1 MAGTWGSAIEVP
13 GTAALNKGGAA
24 SIASVSCATAGNC
37 SAGGRYVDGSG
48 HSQVFVTGETNGSWG
63 TAKEVP
69 GTAALNTGGNAGVS
83 SVSCASAGNCSA
95 GGVYASVST
104 SAKAFVVS
112 QTGGTWGTAKEVPG
126 TAAPGKHEGAS
137 LYTVSCASAG
147 NCSAGGYYYFKDP
160 VLDQA
165 FVVSQTHGAWGTAEE
180 VPGTAALNKGK
191 LGSTDS
197 VSCASAGNCSAGGDY
212 LDASGHEQ
220 VFVVSESGGTW
231 GTAKE
236 VPGSAAL
243 NAGGYA
249 NMDALSCA
257 SAGDCSAG
265 GLYKNASGHGQ
276 AFIVSQT
283 GGAWGTAE
291 EVPGTAALNKGRQAE
306 LQSVSCAPAGNCSA
320 GGFYTDAG
328 GRAQAFV
335 VHQS

>member
-1 MAGTWGSAIEVP
+1 VLRQVIAAPAGTTATHLATRRRSWSAR
-13 GTAALNKGGAA
+13 L
-24 SIASVSCATAGNC
+24 
-37 SAGGRYVDGSG
+37 G
-48 HSQVFVTGETNGSWG
+48 HLG

-69 GTAALNTGGNAGVS
+69 GTAALNRGGNAGIE
-83 SVSCASAGNCSA
+83 SVSCASAGNCGA
-95 GGVYASVST
+95 GGVYKDA
-104 SAKAFVVS
+104 AGHEQAFVVS
-112 QTGGTWGTAKEVPG
+112 ETRGSWGTAKEVRG
-126 TAAPGKHEGAS
+126 TAS
-137 LYTVSCASAG
+137 L
-147 NCSAGGYYYFKDP
+147 NAGGYGGIF
-160 VLDQA
+160 
-165 FVVSQTHGAWGTAEE
+165 
-180 VPGTAALNKGK
+180 
-191 LGSTDS
+191 S

-236 VPGSAAL
+236 VPGTAAL

-257 SAGDCSAG
+257 SVGNCSAG

-283 GGAWGTAE
+283 GGTWGTAE
-291 EVPGTAALNKGRQAE
+291 EVPGTVALNKGKQAE

-335 VHQS
+335 VHQT